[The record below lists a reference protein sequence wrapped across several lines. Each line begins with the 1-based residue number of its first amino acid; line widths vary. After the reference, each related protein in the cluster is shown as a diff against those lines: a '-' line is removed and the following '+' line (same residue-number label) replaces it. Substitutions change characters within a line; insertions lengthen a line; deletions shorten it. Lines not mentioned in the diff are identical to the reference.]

1 MTDAKG
7 HQLQGYWKRMEILFL
22 DQFSVMGGAQICLL
36 DVLDAVEKRDWHA
49 HIALPGDGPLVEQ
62 VRSRGLAVDK
72 IPCGPYRSGSK
83 SLGDFF
89 QLPLD
94 VWRQKRM
101 LTELINPKKVD
112 LVYVN
117 GPRLLP
123 AAALAAHDRVPV
135 LFHAHSRLNQ
145 GYAAG
150 LAGWSIRHSDATVV
164 ACSNYVARP
173 LGQYVK
179 KLKLHVIPNGT
190 PDAGFRERA
199 FGPARSWRIGLIG
212 RISPEKGQAEF
223 LQAISMLAPEF
234 PAAKF
239 VICGA
244 PILPAGKYLD
254 FVSELARG
262 LPVEFLGWRDD
273 IASVLAGLD
282 LLVVPSKDEGMGRV
296 IVEAFSAGVPVV
308 AFATGGIPEVI
319 TGNETGFLVQEATP
333 DALAARIRAIILSDA
348 ETVRRVV
355 INARRSWEQ
364 SYAVS
369 SYQSRIMQVVEQL
382 GLAWRAEHEIAAPP
396 ASK

>member
-7 HQLQGYWKRMEILFL
+7 HQLQGYWKRMEILFI
-22 DQFSVMGGAQICLL
+22 DQFSVMGGAQLCLL
-36 DVLDAVEKRDWHA
+36 DVLDAVEKRAWNA
-49 HIALPGDGPLVEQ
+49 HIALPGDGPLVER
-62 VRSRGLAVDK
+62 VRSRGVGVTK
-72 IPCGPYRSGSK
+72 IPCGAYRSGNK
-83 SLGDFF
+83 SLADFF
-89 QLPLD
+89 RLPLD
-94 VWRQKRM
+94 IRRQKRI
-101 LTELINPKKVD
+101 LTEIINRGNFGVI
-112 LVYVN
+112 YVN

-123 AAALAAHDRVPV
+123 AAALAARDRVPV
-135 LFHAHSRLNQ
+135 LFHAHNRLNQ

-150 LAGWSIRHSDATVV
+150 LAGWSIRHSETTVI
-164 ACSNYVARP
+164 ACSNYVAQP
-173 LGQYVK
+173 LARYVK
-179 KLKLHVIPNGT
+179 KRKLHVIPNGT
-190 PDAGFRERA
+190 PDAGFQERA
-199 FGPARSWRIGLIG
+199 FGPGRSWRIGLIG

-223 LQAISMLAPEF
+223 LQSISTLAPEF

-244 PILPAGKYLD
+244 PIIPAGKYLD

-273 IASVLAGLD
+273 IASVLAELD

-319 TGNETGFLVQEATP
+319 TDGETGFLVADATP

-355 INARRSWEQ
+355 ANARRRWEQ

-369 SYQSRIMQVVEQL
+369 SYQARIMEVVEQV
-382 GLAWRAEHEIAAPP
+382 GLAWRAEHETAAPP
-396 ASK
+396 EHK